1 MGLKLSLRWIQ
12 RRGLLNLRL
21 KLDSDLGVVL
31 GLCLGLN
38 LLDLTEGLD
47 LNLSTDLGL
56 TLRLGLDLRLWGSD
70 CGDDR
75 RNW

>member
-1 MGLKLSLRWIQ
+1 MGLKLSLRWI
-12 RRGLLNLRL
+12 RSRGLLSLRL

-31 GLCLGLN
+31 GLCLCLN

-47 LNLSTDLGL
+47 LNLGTDL
-56 TLRLGLDLRLWGSD
+56 TLGLGLDLRLWGSH

-75 RNW
+75 GDR